1 MFDPK
6 RTIELVKG
14 ALLAPEPTWAAY
26 LGEAGDWK
34 KTAALLTGPLIVAA
48 AVIAYV
54 LGNLSG
60 GPMGFRPTL
69 TSLVLSIISGAVA
82 ITVVTFIFSGLA
94 AVFGGKHDFARG
106 LAATSLA
113 FVPGYVGQALGPLPW
128 IGWLIAL
135 GMLIYGLVLL
145 WRIIPVY
152 LEVPDA
158 KRAPHY
164 ALSLLASVVAMVTIS
179 VVIGGG
185 MMGRS
190 MGPGM
195 AGGMSGMSGMS
206 GSSADASG
214 LFGGI
219 ARQGELIGL
228 AEEDRY
234 DPPSDGR
241 LTEGQV
247 REFIRVMQRA
257 SEASAERSA
266 QLQAIAER
274 AESNENV
281 SLSDLG
287 AMMTGI
293 TQVAGLNTV
302 EIEIVKS
309 AGGNWA
315 EHQWV
320 KDSLR
325 TAWLQKDINDTVTH
339 NYALYQEYEAELSAL
354 LIQ

>member
-14 ALLAPEPTWAAY
+14 AMLEPELTWRSYLA
-26 LGEAGDWK
+26 EAGDWK

-48 AVIAYV
+48 ALIAYV
-54 LGNLSG
+54 LGNLTG
-60 GPMGFRPTL
+60 GTFGFRPTL
-69 TSLVLSIISGAVA
+69 ASLIVGIVSGALA
-82 ITVVTFIFSGLA
+82 IAVVTFIFSGLA
-94 AVFGGKHDFARG
+94 SVFGGKFDFARG

-113 FVPGYVGQALGPLPW
+113 FVPGYIGQALGGLPW
-128 IGWLIAL
+128 IGWLIAI
-135 GMLIYGLVLL
+135 GFVIYGLVLL
-145 WRIIPVY
+145 WRIIPLY
-152 LEVPDA
+152 LEVPDE

-164 ALSLLASVVAMVTIS
+164 SLSLIGSVVAMVAIS
-179 VVIGGG
+179 AVVGGG
-185 MMGRS
+185 MMGR
-190 MGPGM
+190 MNPGM
-195 AGGMSGMSGMS
+195 AGGMTGTS
-206 GSSADASG
+206 GSSAGSSTF
-214 LFGGI
+214 LGGM
-219 ARQGELIGL
+219 ARQGELIAA

-234 DPPSDGR
+234 DPPRDGR

-247 REFIRVMQRA
+247 RELIRVMQRTT
-257 SEASAERSA
+257 EAMAERSA

-287 AMMTGI
+287 AMMTGV
-293 TQVAGLNTV
+293 TQVAGLNTT
-302 EIEIVKS
+302 EIEVVKS

-325 TAWLQKDINDTVTH
+325 TAWLQKDINATVAH
-339 NYALYQEYEAELSAL
+339 NYALYQEYEAELSAVL
-354 LIQ
+354 TQ